1 MSQARRLLLLAVALV
16 FWGPVLGILGTALYL
31 RSPVYRRHCA
41 AVLTRHLGLPSEI
54 GGITP
59 LSRRAREFRDV
70 RIWLPE
76 RRDDAAFCER
86 AVARLTP
93 TPADRNAW
101 ELELTGGRCE
111 ISTRTWLREDYRFV
125 LESGLRPGFDPDGP
139 RRVTFRGFDVAFER
153 GQFAMTLSAAQGVVA
168 FDDPTAGR
176 AVIDCRT
183 FNGHTTT
190 EPVTLSARFSPQ
202 TRGVRLDSVELVVP
216 RLPIGLVGLR
226 DLAGVG
232 LESGRFEG
240 RLSYGESD
248 GGRTVTV
255 RGRVQGVPLAELTA
269 GLMPQAWHG
278 EGELELDELT
288 LRDDRF
294 ECVRL
299 RGVLTG
305 LLLGDLL
312 APLGGG
318 EAGGTVTLRVMSA
331 EVSRR
336 GIERL
341 VVSGR
346 CDDVSLAGL
355 TQGLGH
361 GTMTG
366 RARVVIQDLTV
377 IDNRLASLDADLFVE
392 PMQEGRPNWIDRALL
407 AELLER
413 ALGVRLPAFV
423 PLPERLE
430 YSALGA
436 RLEVRDEVLQVF
448 GSHGP
453 RRKTILTVRIADT
466 DLPLVFEP
474 ENPIPLAPWLAALRA
489 RAAEDLHARL
499 AALAPTDPVRRLWEG
514 RPPAGAPAPEPAHAP
529 HR

>member
-1 MSQARRLLLLAVALV
+1 MSKARRLLLLAVTLV
-16 FWGPVLGILGTALYL
+16 FWGPVLGVLGTALYL

-41 AVLTRHLGLPSEI
+41 AVLTRHLDLPSEI

-59 LSRRAREFRDV
+59 LSRRAREFRAV

-93 TPADRNAW
+93 TAADRNAW

-111 ISTRTWLREDYRFV
+111 ISTRTWLREDYRLV
-125 LESGLRPGFDPDGP
+125 LESGLRPGFHPDGP

-153 GQFAMTLSAAQGVVA
+153 DRFAMTLSDAQGVVV
-168 FDDPTAGR
+168 FEDPATGR
-176 AVIDCRT
+176 ALIDCRT
-183 FNGHTTT
+183 FNGHTTP

-232 LESGRFEG
+232 LESGLFEG
-240 RLSYGESD
+240 RLSYGEPD
-248 GGRTVTV
+248 GGRTVAV

-318 EAGGTVTLRVMSA
+318 EAGGSVTLRVTSA

-336 GIERL
+336 GIDRL
-341 VVSGR
+341 VLSGR
-346 CDDVSLAGL
+346 CDDVALAGL
-355 TQGLGH
+355 TRGLGR
-361 GTMTG
+361 GTITG
-366 RARVVIQDLTV
+366 RGRLVIENLKVT
-377 IDNRLASLDADLFVE
+377 DNRLEALDAELVVE
-392 PMQEGRPNWIDRALL
+392 PAQEGQPNWIDRTLL

-430 YSALGA
+430 YTALGA

-453 RRKTILTVRIADT
+453 RRKTILTVRIGNADV
-466 DLPLVFEP
+466 PLVFEP
-474 ENPIPLAPWLAALRA
+474 ENPIGLAPSLTALRA
-489 RAAEDLHARL
+489 RAAEDLRTRL
-499 AALAPTDPVRRLWEG
+499 EALPPTDPVRQLWEG
-514 RPPAGAPAPEPAHAP
+514 RPPAGAPAPEPTHAP